1 MPVIRKVR
9 KSTSKYRGKRT
20 MGRGKKAGRGKG
32 KRGGTGNAGLHKHK
46 YLYTVKYDPQHFGV
60 HGFTLPSEA
69 SHPVEAI
76 NVQQLE
82 ERWGAFAGQGN
93 AAPAAGPVDLGAHG
107 IDKLL
112 GAGRVSKALHV
123 KVKWASDQAV
133 VKIKA
138 AGGSVEAT
146 ARRKGEV
153 RAEARKAAAAKVK
166 AAAGQKAPK
175 K

>member
-1 MPVIRKVR
+1 MPIIRKAR
-9 KSTSKYRGKRT
+9 KKTSKYRGKRT

-46 YLYTVKYDPQHFGV
+46 YLHTVIYDPLHFGV
-60 HGFTLPSEA
+60 HGFTMPDEA
-69 SHPVEAI
+69 KHEVAVI

-82 ERWGAFAGQGN
+82 ERWGAFAA
-93 AAPAAGPVDLGAHG
+93 AAPGPVDLSPHG

-112 GAGRVSKALHV
+112 GAGRVTQPLHV
-123 KVKWASDQAV
+123 KVKWASKQAV
-133 VKIKA
+133 DKIKA

-146 ARRKGEV
+146 EKRVADV
-153 RAEARKAAAAKVK
+153 RAAARKAAEAKAK
-166 AAAGQKAPK
+166 AAAGSKAAK